1 MARERKGI
9 LYVVATP
16 IGNLEDITLRALKVL
31 EEVDYIACE
40 DTRVTLKLLNK
51 YGLKKKLISYYQPKE
66 LDRLPVILQLLQ
78 EGKKVALVSD
88 SGTPGISDPGY
99 LLIKAAIEANILVTP
114 IPGPSAL
121 TASLCASGLPLHRVL
136 FLGFPTYKR
145 GKLKRLLE
153 SLREEPGTLV
163 FYLPTRRLVS
173 FLELALEILGNRR
186 VVIAREL
193 SKVHEEFLRGKME
206 ELIERLRGQEIKGE
220 ATLLIEGYQE

>member
-1 MARERKGI
+1 MAREGKGI
-9 LYVVATP
+9 LYIVATP

-51 YGLKKKLISYYQPKE
+51 YGLKKKLISYYQPRE
-66 LDRLPVILQLLQ
+66 RARLPIILKLLQ

-99 LLIKAAIEANILVTP
+99 LLIKAAIEANIQVTP

-121 TASLCASGLPLHRVL
+121 TASLCASGLPLNRVL
-136 FLGFPTYKR
+136 FLGFPTSKS

-153 SLREEPGTLV
+153 SLKEEPGTMV
-163 FYLPTRRLVS
+163 FYLPTRKLVS
-173 FLELALEILGNRR
+173 FLELALETLGNRR

-193 SKVHEEFLRGKME
+193 SKVHEEFLRGKMV
-206 ELIERLRGQEIKGE
+206 ELIERLKGQEIKGE
-220 ATLLIEGYQE
+220 ATLLIEGCPE